1 MHVAVLGAGVAGV
14 TSAWYLANQGCS
26 VTLIDRAEQPGA
38 GASHANG
45 CQLSYSFTD
54 AFAQPSFLPTL
65 PWLLLGRD
73 PAIRIRL
80 ATNPSLAGWGLKFL
94 RECTARRARD
104 NTVAALTLALRSAS
118 RLAEIRERTGIDFAH
133 RADGKLVL
141 LPEGADLDAA
151 RRNVEMKR
159 QHGCATRLLDFE
171 AAAELEPAVGA
182 MRGRY
187 VGAIHAPG
195 DETGDPR
202 AYSRGLVDWLR
213 REHSLDCRFG
223 VTAAALAV
231 DKGRVAGVE
240 TSAGLLSVD
249 TVVVCLG
256 AESRDLLAAAGLK
269 VAIYPVRGYSLTLPT
284 GDRSP
289 ALSVTDPGRRLLF
302 CPLNGRLR
310 VSGFADFLGFSP
322 RDDSRRL
329 ATLKNAAREIAP
341 DAANY
346 DAAEP
351 EPWAGNRP
359 LTPDGRPLVGPTRIP
374 GLYLNCGHGALG
386 WTLAAAT
393 GHDVARA
400 VAETAGRRPRGRGA
414 A

>member
-14 TSAWYLANQGCS
+14 TSAWYLATRGCS
-26 VTLIDRAEQPGA
+26 VTLVDRAEQPAA
-38 GASHANG
+38 GASYANG

-54 AFAQPSFLPTL
+54 AFAQPSLLPML
-65 PWLLLGRD
+65 PRLLLGRD
-73 PAIRIRL
+73 PAIRVRMVSRPPI
-80 ATNPSLAGWGLKFL
+80 AGWGFRFL
-94 RECTARRARD
+94 RECTARRARE

-118 RLAEIRERTGIDFAH
+118 RLAEIRERTGIEFAH

-141 LPEGADLDAA
+141 LPEGADLDRA
-151 RRNVEMKR
+151 RQNVEMKR
-159 QHGCATRLLDFE
+159 QHGCATRFLDID

-202 AYSRGLVDWLR
+202 AYARQLVDWLR
-213 REHSLDCRFG
+213 RECSLDCRFG
-223 VTAAALAV
+223 VTAKAVALG
-231 DKGRVAGVE
+231 KGRVAGVE
-240 TSAGLLSVD
+240 SSAGLLPAD
-249 TVVVCLG
+249 AVVVCLG
-256 AESRDLLAAAGLK
+256 AESRDFLATAGLK
-269 VAIYPVRGYSLTLPT
+269 VAIYPVRGYSLTLPA
-284 GDRSP
+284 GSRAP

-302 CPLNGRLR
+302 CPLAGRLR
-310 VSGFADFLGFSP
+310 ISGFADFLGYAS

-329 ATLKNAAREIAP
+329 ALLGEKAREVAP
-341 DAANY
+341 DAADY
-346 DAAEP
+346 DAPEP

-359 LTPDGRPLVGPTRIP
+359 LTPDGRPLVGATRIP

-400 VAETAGRRPRGRGA
+400 VAEGAGRKSGNGGTA
-414 A
+414 